1 MAMYFNTPFAIGG
14 DRVPVPELT
23 TDGSVNMTNGWPLT
37 YSENLL
43 TNPSAR
49 PPARVTFNELYY
61 EVTLALQQY
70 QQFSAPE
77 FITTADNLGTPFPY
91 ATGAVVYYNDGFGF
105 RYYKSLIDSNVTL
118 PTDTTKWQVL
128 PFYTL
133 GTATGTANVIT
144 YNAAVP
150 YDSFVSGDTVILQA
164 AFSNTG
170 AATLQVG
177 TGSAVPINAAGP
189 MGFGALTPGM
199 ILAGSY
205 CIFTYNA
212 GTSSWQLM
220 NPTLQ
225 SIVPQKSVTP
235 LGDLAL
241 NPWQRQSTFTAV
253 ADNKYTADLWRYNK
267 TGTVVRNVSQ
277 TNDAP
282 DAPTFGNYSNQSL
295 LATVTT
301 SQGSPGSTTDQEVF
315 TYFIEG
321 FDFVRLAQQPMIV
334 CLRAKFAVAGI
345 HCVAFQNADR
355 SQSYVAEITATA
367 ANTWQQFLI
376 SIPAS
381 PSAGGWNY
389 TNGIGLS
396 ISIQLLANSTS
407 TYLTATPNMWLA
419 GDFRIT
425 ANQVNEA
432 GTIGNNFVL
441 NLLKIEPG
449 SVFTGVSVF
458 SEQEILA
465 FAQRY
470 YEKSYDQGVY
480 AGAFPALSCPGYL
493 GLLNLSPGGAA
504 TGDTTVTYATSK
516 RTTPVVTPYG
526 PANGTINSMNN
537 TGLLGAT
544 DYPCVAT
551 AFMHGVSI
559 TNSGSGVPG
568 GRYVVHFISDASFY

>member
-1 MAMYFNTPFAIGG
+1 MAMYFDTPFATAG
-14 DRVPVPELT
+14 DRGAIPELT
-23 TDGSVNMTNGWPLT
+23 TDGSINYTNGWPLT

-49 PPARVTFNELYY
+49 PPARLSFNELFYQ
-61 EVTLALQQY
+61 VTLALQQY

-91 ATGAVVYYNDGFGF
+91 TAGAVVYYDDGLGF
-105 RYYKSLIDSNVTL
+105 RYYKSLVDSNTAL
-118 PTDTTKWQVL
+118 PTDATVWQVL

-133 GTATGTANVIT
+133 GAATGTANAIT
-144 YNAAVP
+144 YNTSIS
-150 YDSFVSGDTVILQA
+150 YNTFVSGDTVILQA
-164 AFSNTG
+164 SFSNTG

-177 TGSAVPINAAGP
+177 SGSAAPIVAAGP
-189 MGFGALTPGM
+189 LGFGALTSGM
-199 ILAGSY
+199 IAAGSY
-205 CIFTYNA
+205 CIFIYDA
-212 GTSSWQLM
+212 GTTSWQLM
-220 NPTLQ
+220 NPILQ
-225 SIVPQKSVTP
+225 SITSQKSVTP

-241 NPWQRQSTFTAV
+241 NPWQRNSSFIAV
-253 ADNKYTADLWRYNK
+253 ADNTYTADLWRYNK

-282 DAPTFGNYSNQSL
+282 DVATFGNFSNQSL

-301 SQGSPGSTTDQEVF
+301 AQTSPGSTTDQEAF

-321 FDFVRLAQQPMIV
+321 FDFTRLAQRPMLV

-345 HCVAFQNADR
+345 HCIAFQNADR
-355 SQSYVAEITATA
+355 SQSYVTEITVGA

-376 SIPAS
+376 QLPAS

-396 ISIQLLANSTS
+396 VSIQLLANTTS
-407 TYLTATPNMWLA
+407 TYLTATPNTWLA

-432 GTIGNNFVL
+432 GTIGNNFIL

-449 SVFTGVSVF
+449 SVFTGVSIF
-458 SEQEILA
+458 SEQEILT

-470 YEKSYDQGVY
+470 YEKSYNQGVY
-480 AGAFPALSCPGYL
+480 AGAFPGNNCPGYL
-493 GLLNLSPGGAA
+493 GIVNVLSTSATSSDLSTSYAA
-504 TGDTTVTYATSK
+504 SKRDTPITVTYS
-516 RTTPVVTPYG
+516 PL
-526 PANGTINSMNN
+526 NGAIGFMC
-537 TGLLGAT
+537 T
-544 DYPCVAT
+544 DAFVGSNYPCGSTSFIYGISISNT
-551 AFMHGVSI
+551 A
-559 TNSGSGVPG
+559 SGVPV
-568 GRYVVHFISDASFY
+568 GRLLVHFTSDASFY